1 MNAKKKVLSSVSLY
15 LLFICYL
22 YILVKVILFKFHTID
37 LTFLRHQL
45 LHALEQPDFMLN
57 RLQFANF
64 TPFLSISQN
73 IERIANP
80 HDLINLMGNIIIFVP
95 YGMFITLMSKTNQI
109 TCFECFARSLSLT
122 LSLECA
128 QAIFSIGSFD
138 VDDLILNVTGAMIG
152 YIVIKN
158 LSKLTIRDEVSLTS
172 L

>member
-1 MNAKKKVLSSVSLY
+1 M
-15 LLFICYL
+15 
-22 YILVKVILFKFHTID
+22 
-37 LTFLRHQL
+37 

-80 HDLINLMGNIIIFVP
+80 HDLINLLGNIIIFVP
-95 YGMFITLMSKTNQI
+95 YGMFITLMSRNNPI
-109 TCFECFARSLSLT
+109 SSFECFARSLSLT

-152 YIVIKN
+152 YVVIKN
-158 LSKLTIRDEVSLTS
+158 ISKLTIRDEVSLTS